1 MKSIRAELRTIA
13 GWIKPGSR
21 VLDLG
26 CGQGELLS
34 YLQENSQVTGYG
46 VEIEQSNIVASIDN
60 NINVIQA
67 DIEQGLIG
75 FEDQSFDYVIMT
87 QTLQAL
93 KNTDKILEEILRVG
107 REGIVTFP
115 NFGHWRSRLYTL
127 FGRMPVTKALPNTWY
142 NTPNIHLCTLKD
154 FEDLCKMR
162 GFKILQR
169 SIVDRQHRRRAFNSF
184 LPNLLGEIVLYR
196 IQKK

>member
-1 MKSIRAELRTIA
+1 MKSIRTELKAIA
-13 GWIKPGSR
+13 NWIKPKSR

-26 CGQGELLS
+26 CGQGQLLS
-34 YLQENSQVTGYG
+34 YLQVNHQVTGYG

-75 FEDQSFDYVIMT
+75 FEDNSFDYVIMS

-93 KNTDKILEEILRVG
+93 RNTDIVLEEMLRVG

-115 NFGHWRSRLYTL
+115 NFGHWRSRLNIL
-127 FGRMPVTKALPNTWY
+127 MGHMPITKSLPNTWY
-142 NTPNIHLCTLKD
+142 NTPNIHLCTLYD
-154 FEDLCKMR
+154 FENLCEQK

-169 SIVDRQHRRRAFNSF
+169 NIVDRNHRSHFFANI
-184 LPNLLGEIVLYR
+184 LPNLLGEIALYR
-196 IQKK
+196 IQKL